1 MALWGDLDIGGQREA
16 LVRALG
22 RLAKACGTHI
32 RVVFDGDSGGAPPV
46 TTPLP
51 VRVVFTKAGV
61 EADDDI
67 IDAVAATDAS
77 QPVAVLSAD
86 RRVRDGASVYGAN
99 LLSPDDLRT
108 VLADGG

>member
-1 MALWGDLDIGGQREA
+1 MATVAER
-16 LVRALG
+16 R
-22 RLAKACGTHI
+22 
-32 RVVFDGDSGGAPPV
+32 PV

>member
-1 MALWGDLDIGGQREA
+1 MILRQFLKEIRREERDVIEIHAAFEAGDAGADRLDIGGQREA

-67 IDAVAATDAS
+67 IDAEIV
-77 QPVAVLSAD
+77 
-86 RRVRDGASVYGAN
+86 
-99 LLSPDDLRT
+99 DDEK
-108 VLADGG
+108 